1 VPEPTWR
8 RSAARSFLAAVLAL
22 ALAVTAP
29 DAQGMIRLS
38 GVVQWVTATR
48 MQMITDDG
56 GSVNIDLSRADQ
68 ASYQALRNGDR
79 VIVDGVL
86 ASDRR
91 HVVASEIW
99 RDSGRGYWTQ
109 SP

>member
-1 VPEPTWR
+1 MPESTWR
-8 RSAARSFLAAVLAL
+8 RSAACSLLAVVLSL
-22 ALAVTAP
+22 ALAVPAP
-29 DAQGMIRLS
+29 DAQGLVRLS
-38 GVVQWVTATR
+38 GVVQWLSGTR

-56 GSVNIDLSRADQ
+56 ASVPVDLSRADQ

-79 VIVDGVL
+79 IIVDGVL

-91 HVVASEIW
+91 HVVATEIW